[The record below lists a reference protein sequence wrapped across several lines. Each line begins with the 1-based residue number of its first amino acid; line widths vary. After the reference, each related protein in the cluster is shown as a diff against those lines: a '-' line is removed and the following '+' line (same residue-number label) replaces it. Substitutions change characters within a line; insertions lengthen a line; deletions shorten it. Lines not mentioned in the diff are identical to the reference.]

1 MVRLCV
7 LYNLTRQQEECH
19 LTSRPSTG
27 RRADSGVGG
36 GHGKQAGAHGFI
48 PFDPHGSPSQWERM
62 HLFHRWDFEE
72 VTQHH
77 IESKKQN
84 RLPPAVGKPRHFPGS
99 HEAPHTLLISLRE
112 VPGVPGVEKQLWV
125 QSGRTGGG
133 RVGQEPR
140 NLSLEGISD
149 L

>member
-7 LYNLTRQQEECH
+7 LYNLTRQQEEYH

-27 RRADSGVGG
+27 RRATSGVGG
-36 GHGKQAGAHGFI
+36 DGKQAGAHGFI

-62 HLFHRWDFEE
+62 HLFHRWDSEE

-77 IESKKQN
+77 IEGKKQN
-84 RLPPAVGKPRHFPGS
+84 RLLPAVGKPRHFPGS

-133 RVGQEPR
+133 GVGQEPR